1 MNETARH
8 KFHLKQTDVTWWT
21 PHVAKHRWLD
31 ATDLKKYLAR
41 LANYGKQSRFVTQRH
56 VYYPE
61 GVENTH
67 ADGVALVNLIR
78 DPIDRC
84 VSRYNY
90 EAFYKKRI
98 PAVDFDA
105 CLDGGRCDFRN
116 WDPRTEKHRYQD
128 FPVPKRKEGATD
140 TEWDIFQRL
149 SYNESMKLLADECH
163 DYTVRWFCGHGPECR
178 DPSRPE
184 LALQIAK
191 RNVRERYAHV
201 GILTD
206 LENTAQLFRLLL
218 PDFFEGD
225 PGRDLCGTQTSGAP
239 RHRRDVVPVTAIT

>member
-1 MNETARH
+1 M
-8 KFHLKQTDVTWWT
+8 
-21 PHVAKHRWLD
+21 
-31 ATDLKKYLAR
+31 
-41 LANYGKQSRFVTQRH
+41 
-56 VYYPE
+56 
-61 GVENTH
+61 
-67 ADGVALVNLIR
+67 
-78 DPIDRC
+78 
-84 VSRYNY
+84 
-90 EAFYKKRI
+90 
-98 PAVDFDA
+98 
-105 CLDGGRCDFRN
+105 
-116 WDPRTEKHRYQD
+116 
-128 FPVPKRKEGATD
+128 
-140 TEWDIFQRL
+140 DIFQRL
-149 SYNESMKLLADECH
+149 SYNESMRLLADECH

-239 RHRRDVVPVTAIT
+239 RHRRASARWLELTKDNLTHWLIYAQVATPTRRTFRAPSVRTERSRQGRENRSRRPYRRTIWSCSTTSTSETWSSTTTFSSCITDACACVCGRTATHRARTTARPATCRPGRRTTWTRSSRACVLRTAASHRSPRRRMDGVWRLAGGFCILSR